1 MQKRLGTCECEFDE
15 CSEYV
20 FDRLTDECPL
30 GNSGP
35 TCALESY
42 IDNSDDIE
50 ELFDGDAPEDAVK
63 FTKDIHSS
71 EIRGWCLMKWPSKTL
86 QNLPYFMYKKIHVVF
101 FVFHF
106 VQLWVLPYEY

>member
-1 MQKRLGTCECEFDE
+1 MQINCYVQTNFFLQYVLKSKLLVLSIFQRHLQKRLGTCECEFDE

-35 TCALESY
+35 TCALQSY

-50 ELFDGDAPEDAVK
+50 ELFDGDAPDDAVMLQ
-63 FTKDIHSS
+63 I
-71 EIRGWCLMKWPSKTL
+71 IYTL
-86 QNLPYFMYKKIHVVF
+86 VK
-101 FVFHF
+101 
-106 VQLWVLPYEY
+106 

>member
-1 MQKRLGTCECEFDE
+1 MLCASKQILLKSKLLVLSIFQRHLQKRLGTCECEFDE

-35 TCALESY
+35 TCALQSY

-50 ELFDGDAPEDAVK
+50 ELFDGDAPDDAVMLQ
-63 FTKDIHSS
+63 I
-71 EIRGWCLMKWPSKTL
+71 IYTL
-86 QNLPYFMYKKIHVVF
+86 VK
-101 FVFHF
+101 
-106 VQLWVLPYEY
+106 